1 LANLNRAQ
9 VFNLGSFYELPF
21 GAGKPVYSHP
31 NWLGREHASG
41 WQVSGTATAETGL
54 PLEITATDTS
64 NTGGIHTQVADRVCD
79 GRLSSDQR
87 SIQKWFNTV
96 CFVQPAAGRLG
107 SPAAT
112 S

>member
-1 LANLNRAQ
+1 MSYLSAPANLFTLILMAR
-9 VFNLGSFYELPF
+9 SRTRP
-21 GAGKPVYSHP
+21 
-31 NWLGREHASG
+31 G